1 MPWQGPQ
8 QTVGNWEE
16 DFAKSPED
24 GLFANPPSFDPPI
37 YNVWKQVADHP
48 RPSRWRRSSCR

>member
-1 MPWQGPQ
+1 MWLACATQEEIAEATGVTR

-24 GLFANPPSFDPPI
+24 GLFANPPGFDPPI
-37 YNVWKQVADHP
+37 YNVWKQQAT
-48 RPSRWRRSSCR
+48 